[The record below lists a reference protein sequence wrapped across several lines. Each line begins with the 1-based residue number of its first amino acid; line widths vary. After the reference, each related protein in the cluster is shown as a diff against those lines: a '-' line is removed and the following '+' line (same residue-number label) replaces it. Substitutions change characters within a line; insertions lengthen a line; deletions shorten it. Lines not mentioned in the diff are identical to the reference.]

1 MKEPRNPPSTRKVRR
16 RARKGKKAMGWQM
29 QKERRRVRRPDPRA
43 IRVDRTDTSLTSVAG
58 LVFSGGLQV
67 IHLAAL

>member
-1 MKEPRNPPSTRKVRR
+1 
-16 RARKGKKAMGWQM
+16 MGWQM